1 MKEGGIVEPLDILD
15 IFRKAA
21 HSQGAVAV
29 SLPAPRPWTAVVP
42 CVICEDSLL
51 MELPASF
58 PVIAPDKHPRVSFSI
73 GPAKGAPEIRGD
85 GIAHFVKGDAR
96 RVRLEP
102 YRILIGMPF
111 DSGSADFVIE
121 RRRNAWQ
128 NRQQN
133 APASKGLHFWFR
145 AARGISFPL
154 SIFPVLIGTSCSLVN
169 GHVDWL
175 LFACALVGGVAAHAA
190 TNLFS
195 DYSDYVKG
203 VDTTNALSSH
213 TGALVDELAEPAR
226 ILLAAAACVLITAV
240 IGGFLVSAVGWP
252 ILVFGI
258 AGILGG
264 FFYTGGPRGLKYI
277 GLGEASTGFLMGP
290 LMVCGAYYVQE
301 RTLAVPVI
309 LMSIAIGLLV
319 SAVSYGNNIRDAFF
333 DQAAGITTMPVRIGW
348 QRALVLF
355 TAIIGLPYLLV
366 GCAVCVDTRFAP
378 ALIVILSAPWAIS
391 IALRLGRGAKDL
403 AELSERAAH
412 SILPLQV
419 IKLHTRFCLLMLVG
433 CVVVPFVSGWF

>member
-1 MKEGGIVEPLDILD
+1 MEPTEILD
-15 IFRKAA
+15 CFREAA
-21 HSQGAVAV
+21 NSQGAVAV
-29 SLPAPRPWTAVVP
+29 SLSAPRPWTAVIP
-42 CVICEDSLL
+42 CVVRLDSLL
-51 MELPASF
+51 LEIPASF
-58 PVIAPDKHPRVSFSI
+58 PVFAPDKHPRVAFSVQS
-73 GPAKGAPEIRGD
+73 GQGGPEIHGD
-85 GIAHFVKGDAR
+85 GIAHFMKGGTR

-102 YRILIGMPF
+102 YRISIGMPSS
-111 DSGSADFVIE
+111 SGNMVSVIE
-121 RRRNAWQ
+121 RRQNAWQ
-128 NRQQN
+128 TRQPN
-133 APASKGLHFWFR
+133 AAADKGLRFWFR

-154 SIFPVLIGTSCSLVN
+154 SIFPVLIGTSCAFVN
-169 GHVDWL
+169 GQVDWL
-175 LFACALVGGVAAHAA
+175 LFACALVGGVAAHAG

-226 ILLAAAACVLITAV
+226 ILLAAAACVLITAF
-240 IGGFLVSAVGWP
+240 IGGFLVTAAGWP

-258 AGILGG
+258 SGILGG

-301 RTLAVPVI
+301 RTLAVPVV

-366 GCAVCVDTRFAP
+366 GCAVCVDARFAP
-378 ALIVILSAPWAIS
+378 ALAVILSAPWAIS

-403 AELSERAAH
+403 AGLSERAARC
-412 SILPLQV
+412 ILPLQV
-419 IKLHTRFCLLMLVG
+419 IKLHTGFCLLLLIGCALVG
-433 CVVVPFVSGWF
+433 LL